1 MKTLLLLASLWFGA
15 SFANGDIIASPYGPV
30 VSELLRV
37 MHASVVPCEDLL
49 DAPELCFTVDSVGL
63 SLLAGV
69 VGDVAKDFEAAG
81 LRSDPWLAGN
91 GVHSVRLVFDTS
103 GPDALYVYLAEDS
116 PSHVRGLIRL
126 SPR

>member
-1 MKTLLLLASLWFGA
+1 MKTLCFLLYVWLGW
-15 SFANGDIIASPYGPV
+15 SFANGDITASPYGPV
-30 VSELLRV
+30 VSELLRA
-37 MHASVVPCEDLL
+37 MHAGVVPCEDLL

-63 SLLAGV
+63 GLLASI
-69 VGDVAKDFEAAG
+69 VGDVAKDFQSVG
-81 LRSDPWLAGN
+81 LRSDSWLSGN

-103 GPDALYVYLAEDS
+103 GPNALYVYLAEDS